1 MRYTRYRDRVG
12 LQLLPKGWLSGRY
25 GLGALIALTLF
36 SCLTLGFYYV
46 YLRAANRPHI
56 PVFPLGRLSLNDV
69 CDNSNKT
76 PSTPYE
82 NDIIPNFVHYVW
94 LLRDPAIFSLN
105 FPTFL
110 SMYSAHVY
118 FRPER
123 IYIHT
128 DASESVFNRA
138 KVAGDLWTRR
148 VLALPGITY
157 HHVQAPPSTAK
168 GVAIKLMEHKAD
180 FLRIEALRDSGGI
193 YLDTDAVPLR
203 DVSHLR
209 KSGFAAVVG
218 GVVALAAQHTGF
230 MNNGVLMSRPR
241 SKLLDIWLAASHEV
255 FDGQW
260 ETASIHLLTDLVY
273 RLVAIPGEVLVLHP
287 RAFAPISWEFEDQKR
302 LFKPHLG
309 TTPTDAL
316 QWLPDGAQRKKATLT
331 EMENG
336 NGTTCRDMMA
346 YLREREEDGKVEKWE
361 MDFSSTYVL
370 HAFDGDIPRMSGWD
384 HEVNLRYVLARQS
397 NYARAVFPAV
407 LHAIKEGVIPLEEV
421 QEQRES
427 KVIDKEAKGRS

>member
-1 MRYTRYRDRVG
+1 MRYSRYRDWVG
-12 LQLLPKGWLSGRY
+12 FPLFTKGWLSGRY
-25 GLGALIALTLF
+25 GLGTLIALTLF
-36 SCLTLGFYYV
+36 SCSTLVFYYV
-46 YLRAANRPHI
+46 HLRGASRPYV
-56 PVFPLGRLSLNDV
+56 PVFPLGRLPLDDV

-94 LLRDPAIFSLN
+94 LIKDPTIFSLN
-105 FPTFL
+105 FRTFL
-110 SMYSAHVY
+110 SVYSAHLY

-128 DASESVFNRA
+128 DASESVFSRA

-148 VLALPGITY
+148 VLALPSITY
-157 HHVQAPPSTAK
+157 HFVQAPTSTAK
-168 GVAIKLMEHKAD
+168 GVAIKNLEHKTD
-180 FLRIEALRDSGGI
+180 FLRIEALRDWGGI

-209 KSGFAAVVG
+209 KTGFAAVVG
-218 GVVALAAQHTGF
+218 GAVALAAHHTGF
-230 MNNGVLMSRPR
+230 MNNGVLMTRPR
-241 SKLLDIWLAASHEV
+241 NKLMDIWLAASHEV
-255 FDGQW
+255 FDGRW

-287 RAFAPISWEFEDQKR
+287 KAFAPISWEFEDQKR

-309 TTPTDAL
+309 TAPTDAGE
-316 QWLPDGAQRKKATLT
+316 WLPDGSGGKGATLT

-336 NGTTCRDMMA
+336 SGTTCRDMMA

-361 MDFSSTYVL
+361 IDFSSTYIL
-370 HAFDGDIPRMSGWD
+370 HAFDGDITRISGWD
-384 HEVNLRYVLARQS
+384 HEVNLRYVVARQS
-397 NYARAVFPAV
+397 NYARAVYPAV
-407 LHAIKEGVIPLEEV
+407 LHAIKEGIIPLEEV
-421 QEQRES
+421 QEQMQS
-427 KVIDKEAKGRS
+427 KVIDKEAKGGS